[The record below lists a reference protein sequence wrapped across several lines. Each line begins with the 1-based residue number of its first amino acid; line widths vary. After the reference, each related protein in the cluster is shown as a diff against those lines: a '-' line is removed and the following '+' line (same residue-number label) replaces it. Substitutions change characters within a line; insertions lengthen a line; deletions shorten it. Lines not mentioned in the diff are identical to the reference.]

1 MLIAAS
7 KGEEARLGLPPPR
20 CGKKRLGARRR
31 AAKMTVGVMET
42 YALPNNP
49 TTDAIAPAEEV
60 SPFDMSGCSMAIYC
74 IAELGLCER
83 CTL

>member
-1 MLIAAS
+1 
-7 KGEEARLGLPPPR
+7 
-20 CGKKRLGARRR
+20 
-31 AAKMTVGVMET
+31 MTVGVMET